1 MPHLQGYS
9 SFVLWAEPTISVQNV
24 LSHTACVSNKAMVKK
39 VSTLMLSF
47 DSLLRWEKL
56 NKKELL

>member
-1 MPHLQGYS
+1 MPHVQGYS
-9 SFVLWAEPTISVQNV
+9 SFVLWAEPTLSVQYV
-24 LSHTACVSNKAMVKK
+24 LSHIACASNKAMVKK